1 MRGIHAPT
9 MKQPPS
15 TPTIPHQQAEKSPL
29 NQHVLS
35 VQHVLFYNPNAARLV
50 ARIMNCG
57 RGPLGPRPHLQAVRP
72 AEAGAMQSVVH
83 EMTLVQDLRAGAH
96 QGGQVLVR
104 VVAAK
109 VQLAA
114 RRHGRT
120 NPRAS
125 AAGVATI
132 SRAQLRLVQYGAFKS
147 LCVHESIT
155 HHHPAPAH
163 PCSPGAQSTP
173 LRHKCEPTPT

>member
-1 MRGIHAPT
+1 
-9 MKQPPS
+9 
-15 TPTIPHQQAEKSPL
+15 
-29 NQHVLS
+29 
-35 VQHVLFYNPNAARLV
+35 
-50 ARIMNCG
+50 
-57 RGPLGPRPHLQAVRP
+57 
-72 AEAGAMQSVVH
+72 MQSVVH

-96 QGGQVLVR
+96 QRGQVLVC

-109 VQLAA
+109 IQLAA

-120 NPRAS
+120 NPGAS

-132 SRAQLRLVQYGAFKS
+132 RRAQLRLVQYGAFKS

-173 LRHKCEPTPT
+173 LHNKRAPTPT